1 MFQILIADDEPNIRE
16 GLKQFI
22 TGNCPQWQVV
32 GAARDGREAV
42 EMAEQ
47 FLPDC
52 IMTDITMPHMNGLE
66 FLEKVREELPD
77 TRLLILSGYDDFEY
91 AVQGMR
97 LGVSDYLLKPLDTD
111 LLVKRLDEF
120 AQELTRRQHQW
131 ETNAEKLQEYRRE
144 QERRISAL
152 LEQAKAGELDK
163 AGETEFRS
171 LSGESDRYL
180 AALFQG
186 GAEAE
191 QQLRPLLDQRFSG
204 KVDAYVMDHHRDGML
219 SVMFCIHRDV
229 SNSEAA
235 LLLNREL
242 TAVTIV
248 IRRSCDQPAHFFL
261 GGIKDSIY
269 KLERSGQEAKMAA
282 AYSFY
287 EMAPPVRTV
296 SDVLITR
303 VTACPALDARLT
315 DQIELSAD
323 SGDPAAI
330 TAAVDNVL
338 AWFYPNGVVD
348 AAYIRLA
355 VLEMCFCVMKK
366 SREHSSITYM
376 EYLACHQ
383 EIMEAGTLEELR
395 DCFVN
400 LLLLYRAEDGKKNP
414 GQELVT
420 RVDEIMKSRLDDL
433 QFSLDDVAAELY
445 ISPNYLR
452 QLFKQASGQTFTEHL
467 TEMRMREAR
476 RLLGDER
483 LKIYEVA
490 ERTGYADSRYFSV
503 CYKKYW
509 HITPTDYRRTLSEQL

>member
-42 EMAEQ
+42 QMAEQ

-120 AQELTRRQHQW
+120 AQELTWRQHQW
-131 ETNAEKLQEYRRE
+131 ESNAEKLQERRRE

-152 LEQAKAGELDK
+152 LEQARAGELDK
-163 AGETEFRS
+163 AGEAEFYA

-191 QQLRPLLDQRFSG
+191 RQLRPLLDQRFSG
-204 KVDAYVMDHHRDGML
+204 RVDACVLDHRSGMRSL
-219 SVMFCIHRDV
+219 LFCIHREV

-242 TAVTIV
+242 TAVTIA
-248 IRRSCDQPAHFFL
+248 IRRSCDQSAHFFL

-269 KLERSGQEAKMAA
+269 KLERSEEEAGTAA
-282 AYSFY
+282 AYSFP

-296 SDVLITR
+296 SDVILTR
-303 VTACPALDARLT
+303 VTACPELDPRLT
-315 DQIELSAD
+315 EQVELAAD

-330 TAAVDNVL
+330 TAAVDSVL

-348 AAYIRLA
+348 AAYMKLA
-355 VLEMCFCVMKK
+355 VLEMCFCVLKK
-366 SREHSSITYM
+366 SREHSSITCM

-383 EIMEAGTLEELR
+383 EIMGAKTLEELR

-400 LLLLYRAEDGKKNP
+400 LLLLYRAENGKKNP
-414 GQELVT
+414 GQELVA
-420 RVDEIMKSRLDDL
+420 RIDEIMKARLDDL

-509 HITPTDYRRTLSEQL
+509 HITPTDYRRTLSEQP